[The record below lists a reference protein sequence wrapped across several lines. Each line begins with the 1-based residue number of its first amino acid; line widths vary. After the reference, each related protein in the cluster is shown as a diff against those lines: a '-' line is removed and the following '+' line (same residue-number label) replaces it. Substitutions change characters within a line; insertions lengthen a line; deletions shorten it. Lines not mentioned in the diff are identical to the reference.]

1 MKEVLCMEKNQTK
14 DKFNEYIEKRIKQP
28 IIHLR
33 KKRKR
38 LKKVIF
44 VSNAS
49 KLILSSC
56 IPVLASMVPE
66 HMYLLT
72 VISII
77 SAIVAVLQGLQTWKN
92 FEEQTLAISKFINE
106 LEKEYFL
113 FYVKWEEGTSTKAE
127 VEKFVESVENLYDEQ
142 INEMLDSSSN

>member
-1 MKEVLCMEKNQTK
+1 
-14 DKFNEYIEKRIKQP
+14 
-28 IIHLR
+28 
-33 KKRKR
+33 
-38 LKKVIF
+38 
-44 VSNAS
+44 
-49 KLILSSC
+49 
-56 IPVLASMVPE
+56 MVPE